1 MYHTAPCGKIISSTP
16 ETRYFLLTWSDG
28 VHLTSIFQEHPA
40 QIAMATWII
49 ILPLARLPATMGSTS
64 LTVLTYHSS
73 SSAKCAAA
81 TLYYKPAYKTC
92 TVQHKLLFSTYV
104 KISHQYLAGVRK
116 YNNLYSS
123 EHPAWRAMT
132 TWIFQSIPSLAPS
145 QVCTVPC
152 FSPELKIAR
161 E

>member
-1 MYHTAPCGKIISSTP
+1 LPAWGAHPPGKSANITLTMYHTAPCGKIISSTP

-81 TLYYKPAYKTC
+81 TLYYKPALPDTRR
-92 TVQHKLLFSTYV
+92 VQCSIRCYSVPQGHH
-104 KISHQYLAGVRK
+104 IRVRWG
-116 YNNLYSS
+116 L
-123 EHPAWRAMT
+123 
-132 TWIFQSIPSLAPS
+132 
-145 QVCTVPC
+145 
-152 FSPELKIAR
+152 
-161 E
+161 